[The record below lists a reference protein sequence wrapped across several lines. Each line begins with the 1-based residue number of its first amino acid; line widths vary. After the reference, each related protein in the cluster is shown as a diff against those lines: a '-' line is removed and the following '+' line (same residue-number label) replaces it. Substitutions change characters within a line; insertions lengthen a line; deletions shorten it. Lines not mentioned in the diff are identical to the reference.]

1 MKYRDQTVEFT
12 LHITETDRNMKDHII
27 ETDKNMKESGL
38 GVKLT
43 IQHVGDNLEDV
54 QMCEQT

>member
-1 MKYRDQTVEFT
+1 MG
-12 LHITETDRNMKDHII
+12 DHII

-38 GVKLT
+38 GMKLP

-54 QMCEQT
+54 LMCEQIHEACHS